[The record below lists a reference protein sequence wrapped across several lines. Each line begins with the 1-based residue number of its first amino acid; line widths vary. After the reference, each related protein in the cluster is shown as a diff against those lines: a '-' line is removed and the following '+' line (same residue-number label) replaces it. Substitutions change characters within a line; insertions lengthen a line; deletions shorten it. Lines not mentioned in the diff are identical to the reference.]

1 MMYLQMYSECWEN
14 VVSSKWQLMNNIY
27 ENGEWPV
34 DLIEVTMMSLQKKA
48 EAAKWSNDGTV
59 AQSDSSHM
67 RLR

>member
-1 MMYLQMYSECWEN
+1 
-14 VVSSKWQLMNNIY
+14 MNNIY